1 MRCEGQS
8 HSRESSVIPNV
19 RVWPSFISAVLSFYS
34 TLYKKDVKL
43 CHAREHS
50 NMPHDK
56 HETESAHVTLYHMT
70 VRPSKNRE
78 FQTFGEKLSCES
90 VRWWEWLYMSDG
102 AL

>member
-19 RVWPSFISAVLSFYS
+19 RVWPSFISAVLSFCS
-34 TLYKKDVKL
+34 ALYKKDVKL

-56 HETESAHVTLYHMT
+56 HETESALVTLYHMT

-78 FQTFGEKLSCES
+78 FQAFARDVWRETKL
-90 VRWWEWLYMSDG
+90 
-102 AL
+102 